1 MIQFNDNYDDEDK
14 EEIIYSSFEL
24 IIEAAGLVVNKRRRI
39 KQALEDEHVRTA
51 LVCICRSVEDI
62 YTGMGP
68 KYFRRA
74 YQMQYDS
81 FWNLHDKLAMGIE
94 EVRLMSRGYEKRGG

>member
-39 KQALEDEHVRTA
+39 KQALEDEHQDCNCSYSS
-51 LVCICRSVEDI
+51 LS
-62 YTGMGP
+62 
-68 KYFRRA
+68 
-74 YQMQYDS
+74 
-81 FWNLHDKLAMGIE
+81 
-94 EVRLMSRGYEKRGG
+94 